1 MFCDLSQVFRY
12 VDIFITHGLLK
23 MNKVTNITD
32 IQNGKQ
38 VLLCLHFIYLRISLF
53 RIPIL
58 NDEYVVLM
66 TADIDSLFLSH
77 R

>member
-1 MFCDLSQVFRY
+1 
-12 VDIFITHGLLK
+12 